1 MARLKGCSEEV
12 KRDSEE
18 GMDDIKGRTSG
29 GWQRKGVRS
38 TDRRI
43 DSGGVT
49 ERMQAERQEMEKE
62 KG

>member
-29 GWQRKGVRS
+29 GWQRK
-38 TDRRI
+38 
-43 DSGGVT
+43 
-49 ERMQAERQEMEKE
+49 E
-62 KG
+62 

>member
-1 MARLKGCSEEV
+1 MAEE
-12 KRDSEE
+12 
-18 GMDDIKGRTSG
+18 
-29 GWQRKGVRS
+29 GVRS